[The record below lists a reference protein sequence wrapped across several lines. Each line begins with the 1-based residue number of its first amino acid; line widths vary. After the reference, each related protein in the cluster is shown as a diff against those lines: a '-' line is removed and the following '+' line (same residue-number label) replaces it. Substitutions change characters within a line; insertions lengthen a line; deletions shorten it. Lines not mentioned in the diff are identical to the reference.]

1 MDPIEIPDG
10 VVVVIYDRSSG
21 AVRHV
26 HEEVTL
32 PGGTEPTREQIVANA
47 LAHARTSEGKPLD
60 AATVKTLVV
69 QPRELRA
76 AGRFRVDPKAAK
88 LVSVAP
94 LRPIPLAAP
103 PKGR

>member
-47 LAHARTSEGKPLD
+47 LAHARSPEGKPLD
-60 AATVKTLVV
+60 AATVRTLVV
-69 QPRELRA
+69 QPHELRA
-76 AGRFRVDPKAAK
+76 AGRFRVDPKAVK
-88 LVSVAP
+88 IVSVAP
-94 LRPIPLAAP
+94 VRPIHLVP
-103 PKGR
+103 PKRK